1 MTQRSPDTLTF
12 RLCGLPR
19 SWTLMIFPIDRR
31 RKVPQDSCWGAKFKC
46 FVFGNPYKLGVFF
59 HLGEWSFPTFCYPRV
74 TISWPSRGPF
84 VDSRYLGDAVKM
96 TLEAFNADDL
106 TRDEYFDQSFGEG
119 GYAKGK
125 GIQDILLLYN
135 LLLRCSVYS
144 HFTRSYGRAQ
154 WCFVW
159 TPEASYPLRM
169 RVAIKC
175 WALTCQCSTKKQE
188 PFNLPA
194 CFDERFLGYIIYI
207 YIYLCGAC
215 CWKPECTL
223 RQGEEAELDVTKQT
237 TLRSWNMTAI
247 PGVALP
253 PNRPFVSTKKSV
265 WRSVLWRVF
274 GSCYV

>member
-1 MTQRSPDTLTF
+1 MSSFDAKISWYSDPSD
-12 RLCGLPR
+12 CVDLPR

-31 RKVPQDSCWGAKFKC
+31 RNVPQDSCWGAKFKC
-46 FVFGNPYKLGVFF
+46 FVWETHINWEFFF

-154 WCFVW
+154 RCFVW

-207 YIYLCGAC
+207 YICVVHVVGSQNVRCAKERRRNSTSQNKRPC
-215 CWKPECTL
+215 
-223 RQGEEAELDVTKQT
+223 
-237 TLRSWNMTAI
+237 
-247 PGVALP
+247 ALGTWQ
-253 PNRPFVSTKKSV
+253 PFLV
-265 WRSVLWRVF
+265 
-274 GSCYV
+274 